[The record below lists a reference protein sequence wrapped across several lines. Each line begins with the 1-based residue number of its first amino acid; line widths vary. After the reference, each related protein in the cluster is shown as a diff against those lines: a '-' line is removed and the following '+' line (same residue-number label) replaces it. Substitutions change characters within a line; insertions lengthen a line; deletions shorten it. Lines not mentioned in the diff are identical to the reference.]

1 MEINVENYFE
11 ANKHRL
17 LEALLPLMPESK
29 SYNTNIDGLLIVK
42 RDNPVQSEVC
52 LQQPILIFSV
62 QGEKRYAA
70 GSEII
75 DYKQGQIVFQ
85 GAPMPCSSYV
95 LKANKETPYVAMVLT
110 VNMQLMTEVIHLLDN
125 VDTSAITQS
134 YSSLGRID
142 AGRELVEC
150 FIRLAN
156 LLSMSDNDMKVLSP
170 LIIKEIYYFLLKTDL
185 KEKLIP
191 FAITSSQNN
200 KILKTINYLKE
211 NYYKRFSINDLAEMV
226 NMSPAT
232 FHRHFKMVTTLSP
245 IQYQKSLRLLE
256 ASRIIQYEN
265 ATVSEAAFKVGYE
278 SISQFT
284 REYKRMF
291 NVTPKSK
298 IL

>member
-1 MEINVENYFE
+1 MNSYFKE
-11 ANKHRL
+11 NKHKL
-17 LEALLPLMPESK
+17 LNALLPLMPESY
-29 SYNTNIDGLLIVK
+29 SYDTKVDGLIIVK

-52 LQQPILIFSV
+52 LQQPIFIFSV

-70 GSEII
+70 GNEVI
-75 DYKQGQIVFQ
+75 DYKEGQIVFQ

-95 LKANKETPYVAMVLT
+95 LKADKETPYVAMVLA
-110 VNMQLMTEVIHLLDN
+110 VNMQLITEVIYAFDN
-125 VDTSAITQS
+125 IDTSSMTHS

-142 AGRELVEC
+142 AGRELVES
-150 FIRLAN
+150 FIRLAE
-156 LLSMSDNDMKVLSP
+156 LLSKSDNDIKVLSP
-170 LIIKEIYYFLLKTDL
+170 LIIKEIYYLLLKTDL

-200 KILKTINYLKE
+200 KIIKIINYLKE
-211 NYYKRFSINDLAEMV
+211 NYSKHISINELAEMV

-256 ASRIIQYEN
+256 ASRIIQFEN

-291 NVTPKSK
+291 KVTPKNK
-298 IL
+298 QQ

>member
-1 MEINVENYFE
+1 MNSYFE
-11 ANKHRL
+11 ENKHKL
-17 LEALLPLMPESK
+17 LYALLPLMPESQ
-29 SYNTNIDGLLIVK
+29 SYDTKIDGLLIVK

-75 DYKQGQIVFQ
+75 DYMQGQIVFQ

-95 LKANKETPYVAMVLT
+95 LKATKEKPYVAMVLA
-110 VNMQLMTEVIHLLDN
+110 VDMQLMTEVIYSLDD

-134 YSSLGRID
+134 YSSLGRIEAD
-142 AGRELVEC
+142 KELVDS
-150 FIRLAN
+150 FIRLAE
-156 LLSMSDNDMKVLSP
+156 LLNKSDNDIKVLSP
-170 LIIKEIYYFLLKTDL
+170 LMIKEIYYFLLKTEL
-185 KEKLIP
+185 REKLIP

-211 NYYKRFSINDLAEMV
+211 NYHKRFSINDLAEMV

-291 NVTPKSK
+291 KVTPKNK
-298 IL
+298 QQ

>member
-1 MEINVENYFE
+1 MNSYFE
-11 ANKHRL
+11 ENKHKL
-17 LEALLPLMPESK
+17 LDALLPLMPDSL
-29 SYNTNIDGLLIVK
+29 SYNTKIDNLIIVK
-42 RDNPVQSEVC
+42 RDKPVQSETC
-52 LQQPILIFSV
+52 LQQPVLIFSI

-85 GAPMPCSSYV
+85 GAAMPCSSYV
-95 LKANKETPYVAMVLT
+95 LKATEKTPYVAIVLA
-110 VNMQLMTEVIHLLDN
+110 VDMHIMSEVIYSLDDI
-125 VDTSAITQS
+125 DTSAMIHS
-134 YSSLGRID
+134 YSSLGKID
-142 AGRELVEC
+142 AGRELVDS
-150 FIRLAN
+150 FIRLAD
-156 LLSMSDNDMKVLSP
+156 LLNKSDNDIKVLSP
-170 LIIKEIYYFLLKTDL
+170 LIIKEIYYFLLKSEL
-185 KEKLIP
+185 REKLIP

-200 KILKTINYLKE
+200 KIVKTINYLKE
-211 NYYKRFSINDLAEMV
+211 NYSKRFSINYLAEMV

-256 ASRIIQYEN
+256 ADRIIQYEH

-291 NVTPKSK
+291 NVTPKK
-298 IL
+298 KQQ